1 MPLPEGVRIGEA
13 RHVSSW
19 GNPDGANPDRNA
31 CHVSSGG
38 GVPTGMR
45 DGYVCMGM
53 DRMGMMEWLW
63 CRERKVE
70 EDV

>member
-1 MPLPEGVRIGEA
+1 
-13 RHVSSW
+13 
-19 GNPDGANPDRNA
+19 
-31 CHVSSGG
+31 
-38 GVPTGMR
+38 MR

-53 DRMGMMEWLW
+53 YGMGMMEWLW